1 MRDSEHHAAT
11 HLPEKKESL
20 WLLTLSPVIWS
31 AHFLL
36 SYVTAAVWCAKLAGP
51 GGPLGGARTAI
62 AVYTALALAGIG
74 IIGWI
79 GYRRHSFGDANT
91 PHDFDSPEDRHR
103 FLGFA
108 TLLLS
113 ALSAV
118 GTVYVALAAVFIG
131 TCH

>member
-1 MRDSEHHAAT
+1 MSREQGNDAT
-11 HLPEKKESL
+11 YLPEKKESL
-20 WLLTLSPVIWS
+20 WLLTLSPAIWS

-36 SYVTAAVWCAKLAGP
+36 CYITAAVWCAKVAGI

-62 AVYTALALAGIG
+62 AVYTAVALAGIG
-74 IIGWI
+74 FVGWI
-79 GYRRHSFGDANT
+79 GFRRHSYGDAET

-118 GTVYVALAAVFIG
+118 GTVYSALPAVFIG